1 MTPLWPTGIEKK
13 NEFGFRA
20 AKKSNPAIERTILL
34 HDKNKTVAVRTK
46 SGRSQ
51 NRRNTVELW
60 AAEPGRGEC
69 RQNGRRQGPPKWRRP
84 PPFTARC
91 NRIAA
96 SRLEFF
102 FFWIWFTRNAPFLV
116 RNHQN
121 QIVWLLLFFLCVC
134 VCPLLSVLSPDG
146 RRVVSVGRRRRRGS
160 GRAVMNGRRRLLLA
174 LGTRR

>member
-69 RQNGRRQGPPKWRRP
+69 RQNGRRQGPSKWRLRLLSPPGATELRLRVFLFLDLVHAECAVPRP
-84 PPFTARC
+84 QSPKPNRLVVVVFFVRVCVSSSFSSVAGRTAR
-91 NRIAA
+91 R
-96 SRLEFF
+96 
-102 FFWIWFTRNAPFLV
+102 
-116 RNHQN
+116 
-121 QIVWLLLFFLCVC
+121 
-134 VCPLLSVLSPDG
+134 
-146 RRVVSVGRRRRRGS
+146 
-160 GRAVMNGRRRLLLA
+160 
-174 LGTRR
+174 

>member
-96 SRLEFF
+96 SSFSFF
-102 FFWIWFTRNAPFLV
+102 GFGSRGMRRSSSAITKTKSFGCCCF
-116 RNHQN
+116 
-121 QIVWLLLFFLCVC
+121 CVC
-134 VCPLLSVLSPDG
+134 VCVSSSFSSVAG
-146 RRVVSVGRRRRRGS
+146 RTARR
-160 GRAVMNGRRRLLLA
+160 
-174 LGTRR
+174 

>member
-102 FFWIWFTRNAPFLV
+102 FFGFGSRGMRRSSSAITKTKSFGCCC
-116 RNHQN
+116 
-121 QIVWLLLFFLCVC
+121 FFCACVC
-134 VCPLLSVLSPDG
+134 VLFFQFCRRTDG
-146 RRVVSVGRRRRRGS
+146 ASLASAGAGDAAVG
-160 GRAVMNGRRRLLLA
+160 AP
-174 LGTRR
+174 